1 MRKRCVLLSGFLLAL
16 TVAGCSG
23 PARPLG
29 EKQPDLVVY
38 NDSTAIIGSITVSS
52 DRESQGVAMADGS
65 PLERGES
72 YGFQVAETEQVTV
85 ELWDLEQHSLGRCQ
99 VKMEEQP
106 MRVTLDDELG
116 LRIQAEREAE

>member
-1 MRKRCVLLSGFLLAL
+1 MKKSCVLLSGLLLAL
-16 TVAGCSG
+16 TVAGCSS
-23 PARPLG
+23 PVRPLG

-72 YGFQVAETEQVTV
+72 YGFQVAETERVTV

-116 LRIQAEREAE
+116 LRIQVEQEAK

>member
-1 MRKRCVLLSGFLLAL
+1 MKKSCVLLSGLLLAL

-72 YGFQVAETEQVTV
+72 YGFQVAETERVTV

-106 MRVTLDDELG
+106 MRVTLDDGLG
-116 LRIQAEREAE
+116 LRIQAEQEAE

>member
-1 MRKRCVLLSGFLLAL
+1 MKRGFMLLAGLLAL
-16 TVAGCSG
+16 ALSGCSG
-23 PARPLG
+23 PACPLG
-29 EKQPDLVVY
+29 EEKPDLIVY

-52 DRESQGVAMADGS
+52 DKESQGVAMANGS

-72 YGFQVAETEQVTV
+72 YGFEVADTDRVTV

-106 MRVTLDDELG
+106 MRVTLNDELG
-116 LRIQAEREAE
+116 LWIQADQEAK

>member
-1 MRKRCVLLSGFLLAL
+1 MKQGYILLPGLALAL
-16 TVAGCSG
+16 TLAGCAG
-23 PARPLG
+23 AAHPLG

-72 YGFQVAETEQVTV
+72 YGFQVAETERVTV

-99 VKMEEQP
+99 VKMKEQP

-116 LRIQAEREAE
+116 LRIQAEQEAE

>member
-1 MRKRCVLLSGFLLAL
+1 MKRGSILLSSLAL
-16 TVAGCSG
+16 ALVLASCAA
-23 PARPLG
+23 PVRPMG
-29 EKQPDLVVY
+29 KEQPDLVVY

-52 DRESQGVAMADGS
+52 EKESQGVSMANGS

-72 YGFQVAETEQVTV
+72 YGFEVADTDRVTV

-106 MRVTLDDELG
+106 MRVTLNDDLG
-116 LRIQAEREAE
+116 LWIQAEQEAE

>member
-1 MRKRCVLLSGFLLAL
+1 MKRGSILLSSLAL
-16 TVAGCSG
+16 ALVLASCAA
-23 PARPLG
+23 PVRPMG
-29 EKQPDLVVY
+29 KEQPDLVVY

-52 DRESQGVAMADGS
+52 EKESQGVSMANGS

-72 YGFQVAETEQVTV
+72 YGFEVADTDRVTV

-106 MRVTLDDELG
+106 MRVTLNDDLG
-116 LRIQAEREAE
+116 LWIQTEQEAE

>member
-1 MRKRCVLLSGFLLAL
+1 MKRGSILLSGLALAL

-29 EKQPDLVVY
+29 ETQPDLVVY
-38 NDSTAIIGSITVSS
+38 NDSTAVIGSITVSS

-72 YGFQVAETEQVTV
+72 YGFQVAETDRVTV
-85 ELWDLEQHSLGRCQ
+85 ELWDLEQRSLGRCQ
-99 VKMEEQP
+99 VRMEDQP
-106 MRVTLDDELG
+106 MRVTLDNELG
-116 LRIQAEREAE
+116 LRIQAEQEAE

>member
-1 MRKRCVLLSGFLLAL
+1 MKRGYMLLSGLLL
-16 TVAGCSG
+16 TLVLSGCSG
-23 PARPLG
+23 PSRPLG
-29 EKQPDLVVY
+29 EEKPDLVVY
-38 NDSTAIIGSITVSS
+38 NDSTAVIGSITVSS

-72 YGFQVAETEQVTV
+72 YGFEVADTDRVTV

-106 MRVTLDDELG
+106 MRVTLDNNLDML
-116 LRIQAEREAE
+116 IQAEQEAE

>member
-1 MRKRCVLLSGFLLAL
+1 MKKSCVLLSGLLLVL

-23 PARPLG
+23 PVRPLG

-72 YGFQVAETEQVTV
+72 YGFQVAETERVTV
-85 ELWDLEQHSLGRCQ
+85 ELWDLEQHSLGHCQ

-116 LRIQAEREAE
+116 LRIQAEQEAE